1 MDKPTKIELVR
12 NLTRSVGE
20 ILINDIVAD
29 KIPEDWDGIEL
40 RRLLAERFQR
50 QVIGTMSRCRK
61 REFENTVLVNNL

>member
-20 ILINDIVAD
+20 ILINDIVED

-50 QVIGTMSRCRK
+50 QVIGTMSRSRK

>member
-29 KIPEDWDGIEL
+29 KIPEDWGGIEL

-50 QVIGTMSRCRK
+50 QVIGTMSRSRK

>member
-50 QVIGTMSRCRK
+50 QVIGTMSRSRK